1 MNQDVGYPILYGA
14 LRGTLK
20 SIAYSHTIPGVE
32 IKDVSAFAK
41 WLNDKVVESEA
52 FAREWSEKNNQKSS

>member
-1 MNQDVGYPILYGA
+1 MNQDYPIRYGA
-14 LRGTLK
+14 LLGTLK